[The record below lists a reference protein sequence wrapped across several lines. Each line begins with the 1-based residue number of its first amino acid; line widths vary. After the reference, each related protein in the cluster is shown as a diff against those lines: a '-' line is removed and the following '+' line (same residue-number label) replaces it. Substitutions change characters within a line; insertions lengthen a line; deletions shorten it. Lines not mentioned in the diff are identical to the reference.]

1 MSEQTQLMSEGW
13 AVVAAIDPDV
23 TAASTVL
30 SGAVDMASYSR
41 VMVIGQAG
49 TLGASATLD
58 LKVTQATTAAGTY
71 KDVTGAAITQ
81 LTQASPDDS
90 DQQVIINV
98 DQTDLDIDNDYR
110 YIKASLTIATATSD
124 AAAIVLGLPK
134 RRPASG
140 SDAASVAEIIS

>member
-13 AVVAAIDPDV
+13 AVVATIDPDV
-23 TAASTVL
+23 TTASTVL
-30 SGAVDMASYSR
+30 SDAVDMASYSR
-41 VMVIGQAG
+41 VMVIGMAG
-49 TLGASATLD
+49 TLGASATFD

-90 DQQVIINV
+90 DKQVIINV

-110 YIKASLTIATATSD
+110 FIKASLTIGTATSD
-124 AAAIVLGLPK
+124 AACIVLGLPK

-140 SDAASVAEIIS
+140 SDLASVAEIIS